1 MTPTPTTTGQAGQ
14 QRRTRYLVPPAV
26 TVRPRIGPVD
36 LLSAGEI
43 LALVPT
49 LPIWDT
55 IPQRERGRRLRG
67 AETVLHWLLTHPG
80 DGWQDRWLAAGA
92 DRDIHCLDKIVEDDP
107 RAGVTKRNE
116 MINGLGCLL
125 LCRVVLPDFD
135 FLAQYKA
142 TALFARA
149 RQVFRPDLFAELE
162 KAGPGR
168 GMHTSHI
175 QDGIRAIT
183 KIVLHTGRDI
193 DQLTAE
199 DIYEYRER
207 FYRGLRSGH
216 RSVHAAWELLQ
227 GIGVLPAD
235 KSLRAT
241 LTTGQRTTE
250 QLVDTYQI
258 QSQPVRDLLV
268 RYLTERRPAI
278 DYTTLSTLAQTLAGL
293 FWADIE
299 RHHPGL
305 TTLDLPQEAVTAWKQ
320 RLRHVT
326 AADGTS
332 KPRKNYLVILGKVR
346 SFYLDIQE
354 WALQEATWATW
365 AAPSPVRRSELLG
378 MEKVRKQT
386 VSEMHQRVRER
397 LPHLPTLVESAE
409 RHRIAEHQL
418 LANAKAVPVGQ
429 TFEHDGVTY
438 LRTIHKSYAEN
449 PSRRKA
455 DRVLV
460 ENVATGTKT
469 DLAATEDEAFW
480 AWAVIETLRHTGVRA
495 EELLEITHLA
505 LVSYRLPDTGE
516 IVPLLQIVPSKT
528 NEERLLL
535 VSPELASVLASIINR
550 LRNDNN
556 GSIPLE
562 PRYDAQE
569 KTTSP
574 PLPHLFQRKIGW
586 RSSVISA
593 TQLHRVLNAAIARA
607 GLFDATGQPLRYTPH
622 DFRRMFTTDAVT
634 GGLPVHIAAKLLGH
648 RSIDTVDSYLAVFQ
662 DELIRTY
669 RAFLDKR
676 RAARPEAEYRE
687 PTEQEWQEFQQHFQA
702 RKVALGD
709 CARPYGSPCQHEH
722 SCVRCP
728 MLRVSPSQ
736 RPRLLEI
743 IRNLADRITEARANG
758 WLGEV
763 QGLEASLTKAKE
775 KLASLDR
782 AQKRGRHNGPV
793 NLGLP
798 IITDG

>member
-1 MTPTPTTTGQAGQ
+1 MTPTPTKTGQTGQ
-14 QRRTRYLVPPAV
+14 QRRTRYLVTPAAAA
-26 TVRPRIGPVD
+26 RPRIGPVD
-36 LLSAGEI
+36 LQSVEDI
-43 LALVPT
+43 LALIPT
-49 LPIWDT
+49 LPIWDA
-55 IPQRERGRRLRG
+55 IPERERGRRLRG
-67 AETVLHWLLTHPG
+67 AETILHWLQIHPG
-80 DGWQDRWLAAGA
+80 DGWQDRWLAAGS
-92 DRDIHCLDKIVEDDP
+92 DRDTHCLDKIVEDDP
-107 RAGVTKRNE
+107 RAALTKRNE

-125 LCRVVLPDFD
+125 LCRVVLPDHD
-135 FLAQYKA
+135 FLAKYKA
-142 TALFARA
+142 SALFIRA

-168 GMHTSHI
+168 GMHTSQI

-199 DIYEYRER
+199 DIYQYRER
-207 FYRGLRSGH
+207 FYRGLRSGD

-227 GIGVLPAD
+227 GIGVLPPD
-235 KSLRAT
+235 KSLRAS
-241 LTTGQRTTE
+241 LTTGQRTAE

-268 RYLTERRPAI
+268 RYLNERRPAI
-278 DYTTLSTLAQTLAGL
+278 DYTTLRALAQSLAGL

-305 TTLDLPQEAVTAWKQ
+305 DTLDLAQEAVTAWKQ

-332 KPRKNYLVILGKVR
+332 RPRKNYLVVLGKVR

-354 WALQEATWATW
+354 WALQDAAWAAW

-378 MEKVRKQT
+378 MQKVRKQT

-409 RHRIAEHQL
+409 RHRTEQQQL
-418 LANAKAVPVGQ
+418 LTSAKAVLVGQ

-438 LRTIHKSYAEN
+438 LRTIQKSYAQN

-460 ENVATGTKT
+460 ENVATGTRA
-469 DLAATEDEAFW
+469 DLGATEDEAFW
-480 AWAVIETLRHTGVRA
+480 AWAIIETLRHTGVRA

-505 LVSYRLPDTGE
+505 LVSYRLPDSGE
-516 IVPLLQIVPSKT
+516 IVPLLQIVPSKS

-535 VSPELASVLASIINR
+535 VSPELASVLASIVNR
-550 LRNDNN
+550 LRDDNN

-562 PRYDAQE
+562 PRYDPQE

-586 RSSVISA
+586 RCSVISA
-593 TQLHRVLNAAIARA
+593 TQVHRLLNEAIARA

-648 RSIDTVDSYLAVFQ
+648 HSISTVESYLAVFQ

-687 PTEQEWQEFQQHFQA
+687 PTEQEWQEFQQHFHQ
-702 RKVALGD
+702 RKLELGT
-709 CARPYGSPCQHEH
+709 CGRPYGSPCQHEH
-722 SCVRCP
+722 ACIRCP
-728 MLRVSPSQ
+728 MLRVSPRQ

-743 IRNLADRITEARANG
+743 IHNLADRITEARASG

-763 QGLEASLTKAKE
+763 QGLETSLAKAKE

-782 AQKRGRHNGPV
+782 SHHNGPV
-793 NLGLP
+793 NLGVP
-798 IITDG
+798 IIISSH